1 MRYQK
6 KRIIRSSGSIRQG
19 SCDKKAGMNRSA
31 ERPDDPGDRL
41 LDEQADGS
49 QCKTF
54 FQSH

>member
-1 MRYQK
+1 MRSQK